1 MNERLLRLTG
11 AVTAVYG
18 FAVARR
24 PELLARPSGIGG
36 PDGSVP
42 ADVAAC
48 LRPLAFRDAACGLA
62 MVLAPDASAL
72 RTATLLRIA
81 SDLGDAALLATALP
95 KRRHRAMAVAVSL
108 GWAALSAAGLLARPP
123 ADRGHAERRPEPH
136 RPRRRR
142 LRGAGPRRAAGNLSR

>member
-24 PELLARPSGIGG
+24 PGLLARPSGIGG

-95 KRRHRAMAVAVSL
+95 ERRHRTMAVAVSV
-108 GWAALSAAGLLARPP
+108 GWAALSVGGLLARPQTDP
-123 ADRGHAERRPEPH
+123 GDAAHTPRRHGP
-136 RPRRRR
+136 PRRRP
-142 LRGAGPRRAAGNLSR
+142 RGTGPRRAAGSLSR

>member
-24 PELLARPSGIGG
+24 PGLLARPSGIAG

-81 SDLGDAALLATALP
+81 ADLGDAALLATALP
-95 KRRHRAMAVAVSL
+95 KRRHRTMAVAVSV
-108 GWAALSAAGLLARPP
+108 GWAALSAAGLLARPL
-123 ADRGHAERRPEPH
+123 ADAGHAAHEPERHGP
-136 RPRRRR
+136 PRRRP
-142 LRGAGPRRAAGNLSR
+142 RGTGPRRAAGNLSR